1 MLQYTVRLQA
11 WGDLWGGGQKPAW
24 EALLARE
31 TPERTVPRKPW
42 TGK

>member
-11 WGDLWGGGQKPAW
+11 WGDLWGGQKPAW
-24 EALLARE
+24 EAFLARE
-31 TPERTVPRKPW
+31 TPERTVPREPW